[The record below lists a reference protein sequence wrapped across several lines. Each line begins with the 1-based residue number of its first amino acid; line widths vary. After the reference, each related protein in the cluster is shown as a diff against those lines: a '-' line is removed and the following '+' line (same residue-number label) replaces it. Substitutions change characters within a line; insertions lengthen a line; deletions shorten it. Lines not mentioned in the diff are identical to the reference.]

1 MNFRRYYAV
10 EKWVTGRHKKGKKL
24 KEQTRRRNKWLLR
37 QRLGKYL
44 DKHPE
49 VDTIL
54 REMVPFTSN
63 AEIKWFYAEDD
74 ELAMGIL
81 EALNGGGISDSTK
94 EAIYV
99 IKHVITECGG
109 LNEYYEVLRGNS
121 CERRVF

>member
-49 VDTIL
+49 VDMIL

-81 EALNGGGISDSTK
+81 EALNGGGMRHQRFYKRSYLCHKTR
-94 EAIYV
+94 Y
-99 IKHVITECGG
+99 
-109 LNEYYEVLRGNS
+109 NRM
-121 CERRVF
+121 RRPE